1 MRATHTIKLTQD
13 TYEELQN
20 LSDTLGY
27 PPALAAT
34 YAIRLVS
41 ACYRE
46 GLLSDVPGRA
56 WPPEARPGS
65 VMNADSRVIV
75 FPGGASKRRARTREA
90 AKPRA

>member
-56 WPPEARPGS
+56 WPPEAKKES
-65 VMNADSRVIV
+65 VVNPDSRVIT
-75 FPGGASKRRARTREA
+75 FPGGASKRRARAREA